1 MPEHELQSV
10 KLEVGLLKN
19 EVEVRGKQIE
29 TLLQKLDLTTDKL
42 QQLTVQIIKL
52 NTRQEDYLRNSSNMT
67 DEFKILHT
75 RIGDLHDKQLAANK
89 EIEDR
94 LDRLDQYKSKLMG
107 MIIVV
112 GGVVGTIII
121 PINLDLYWS
130 KRSSRSSISLFAANC
145 LPGRSPIHV

>member
-1 MPEHELQSV
+1 MAEEELQSV

-19 EVEVRGKQIE
+19 EVEVRGRQIE

-52 NTRQEDYLRNSSNMT
+52 NTRQEDYLRHSSTMN
-67 DEFKILHT
+67 DEFKLLHT

-89 EIEDR
+89 EIEQR

-112 GGVVGTIII
+112 GGVVGTIVATAVAHFK
-121 PINLDLYWS
+121 D
-130 KRSSRSSISLFAANC
+130 
-145 LPGRSPIHV
+145 

>member
-19 EVEVRGKQIE
+19 EVEVRGRQIE

-42 QQLTVQIIKL
+42 QQLTVQIIQL
-52 NTRQEDYLRNSSNMT
+52 NTRQEDYLRHSSTMT

-75 RIGDLHDKQLAANK
+75 RIGDLHDKQLAAQK
-89 EIEDR
+89 EIEQR

-112 GGVVGTIII
+112 GGVVGTIVATA
-121 PINLDLYWS
+121 
-130 KRSSRSSISLFAANC
+130 ISVFLKD
-145 LPGRSPIHV
+145 

>member
-1 MPEHELQSV
+1 MAAEELQSV

-29 TLLQKLDLTTDKL
+29 TLLQKLDLTADKL

-52 NTRQEDYLRNSSNMT
+52 NTRQEDYLRHSSNMT

-75 RIGDLHDKQLAANK
+75 RIGDLHDKNLVMYK
-89 EIEDR
+89 EIEGR

-112 GGVVGTIII
+112 GGVVGTIVATAVAHFK
-121 PINLDLYWS
+121 D
-130 KRSSRSSISLFAANC
+130 
-145 LPGRSPIHV
+145 

>member
-10 KLEVGLLKN
+10 KLEVGLLKS

-42 QQLTVQIIKL
+42 QELTVQIIKL

-75 RIGDLHDKQLAANK
+75 RIGDLHDKNLVMYK
-89 EIEDR
+89 EIEAR
-94 LDRLDQYKSKLMG
+94 LDGLDQYKSKLMC

-112 GGVVGTIII
+112 GGVVGTIVATA
-121 PINLDLYWS
+121 
-130 KRSSRSSISLFAANC
+130 ISMFLKD
-145 LPGRSPIHV
+145 

>member
-1 MPEHELQSV
+1 MAEEELQSV

-29 TLLQKLDLTTDKL
+29 TLLQKLDLTADKL
-42 QQLTVQIIKL
+42 QELTVQIIKL
-52 NTRQEDYLRNSSNMT
+52 NTRQEDYLRNSSTMSE
-67 DEFKILHT
+67 EFRILHT

-89 EIEDR
+89 EIEQR

-112 GGVVGTIII
+112 GGVVGTIVATA
-121 PINLDLYWS
+121 
-130 KRSSRSSISLFAANC
+130 ISMFLKD
-145 LPGRSPIHV
+145 

>member
-1 MPEHELQSV
+1 MAEEELQSV

-29 TLLQKLDLTTDKL
+29 TLLQKLDLTADKL

-52 NTRQEDYLRNSSNMT
+52 NTRQEDYLRHSSNMR

-89 EIEDR
+89 EIEQR
-94 LDRLDQYKSKLMG
+94 LDKLDQYKSKLMG

-112 GGVVGTIII
+112 GGVVGTIVATA
-121 PINLDLYWS
+121 
-130 KRSSRSSISLFAANC
+130 ISMFLKD
-145 LPGRSPIHV
+145 

>member
-52 NTRQEDYLRNSSNMT
+52 NTRQEDYLRNSSSMSA
-67 DEFKILHT
+67 EFKILHT

-89 EIEDR
+89 EIEQR

-112 GGVVGTIII
+112 GGVVGTIVATA
-121 PINLDLYWS
+121 LAHFKD
-130 KRSSRSSISLFAANC
+130 
-145 LPGRSPIHV
+145 

>member
-1 MPEHELQSV
+1 MAGSKGQSVMPEHELQSV

-19 EVEVRGKQIE
+19 EVEVRGRQIE

-52 NTRQEDYLRNSSNMT
+52 NTRQEDYLRHSSNMN
-67 DEFKILHT
+67 DEFKLLHT

-89 EIEDR
+89 EIEER
-94 LDRLDQYKSKLMG
+94 LDALDQYKSKLMG

-112 GGVVGTIII
+112 GGVVGTIVATA
-121 PINLDLYWS
+121 LAHFKD
-130 KRSSRSSISLFAANC
+130 
-145 LPGRSPIHV
+145 

>member
-1 MPEHELQSV
+1 MAAEELQSV

-52 NTRQEDYLRNSSNMT
+52 NTRQEDYLRHTSNMT

-89 EIEDR
+89 EIEQR

-112 GGVVGTIII
+112 GGVVGTIVATAI
-121 PINLDLYWS
+121 
-130 KRSSRSSISLFAANC
+130 SIFLKD
-145 LPGRSPIHV
+145 

>member
-29 TLLQKLDLTTDKL
+29 TLLQKLDLTADKL
-42 QQLTVQIIKL
+42 QELTVQIIKL
-52 NTRQEDYLRNSSNMT
+52 NTRQEDYLRHSSSMR

-75 RIGDLHDKQLAANK
+75 RIGDLHDKQLASQK
-89 EIEDR
+89 EIEIR

-112 GGVVGTIII
+112 GGVVGTIVATAI
-121 PINLDLYWS
+121 
-130 KRSSRSSISLFAANC
+130 SIFLKD
-145 LPGRSPIHV
+145 

>member
-1 MPEHELQSV
+1 MAEEELHAV
-10 KLEVGLLKN
+10 KLDVGLLKN

-29 TLLQKLDLTTDKL
+29 TLLQKLDLTADKL

-52 NTRQEDYLRNSSNMT
+52 NTRQEDYLRNSSSMT

-89 EIEDR
+89 EIEQR

-112 GGVVGTIII
+112 GGVVGTIVATAI
-121 PINLDLYWS
+121 
-130 KRSSRSSISLFAANC
+130 SIFLKD
-145 LPGRSPIHV
+145 

>member
-1 MPEHELQSV
+1 MPEEELQSA

-29 TLLQKLDLTTDKL
+29 TLLSKLDLTADKL
-42 QQLTVQIIKL
+42 QELTVQIIKL
-52 NTRQEDYLRNSSNMT
+52 NTRQEDYLRHSSSMR

-75 RIGDLHDKQLAANK
+75 RIGDLHDKQLASQK
-89 EIEDR
+89 EIEIR

-112 GGVVGTIII
+112 GGVVGTIVATAI
-121 PINLDLYWS
+121 
-130 KRSSRSSISLFAANC
+130 SIFLKD
-145 LPGRSPIHV
+145 

>member
-1 MPEHELQSV
+1 MAAEELQSV

-52 NTRQEDYLRNSSNMT
+52 NTRQEDYLRHTSSMSE
-67 DEFKILHT
+67 EFKILHT

-89 EIEDR
+89 EIEQR

-112 GGVVGTIII
+112 GGVVGTIVATA
-121 PINLDLYWS
+121 
-130 KRSSRSSISLFAANC
+130 ISMFLKE
-145 LPGRSPIHV
+145 